1 MSSKQ
6 QSHSSQF
13 HGAILRKYSEK
24 YSVIFHICSETDMK
38 NNQKVYM
45 VKSVHDVVFKTPN
58 LLFIS

>member
-13 HGAILRKYSEK
+13 HGAML
-24 YSVIFHICSETDMK
+24 CSETDMK

-45 VKSVHDVVFKTPN
+45 VKSVHDVIFKTPN
-58 LLFIS
+58 LLFIY